1 MPKRFRAACRV
12 LILLAGL
19 LVSPVLL
26 AAGISASDKYAW
38 AENAGWFNFNSANN
52 SAPVQVYPDHLEG
65 FVWAENLGWI
75 RLGTYT
81 GGGSHTYA
89 NTARDNYGVNH
100 DGNGRLSGYGWSETV
115 GWIKFQ
121 TSHSQ
126 VTLDPTGVFNGYA
139 WSENVGYVHCRNAS
153 PAYQVAVA
161 APPCDVNGDGS
172 LNALDVVAVINAVLG
187 IQPLPAADV
196 NRDGAFNALDVVSVI
211 NCVLGI

>member
-1 MPKRFRAACRV
+1 MLQRLRTAWRV
-12 LILLAGL
+12 PILLAGL
-19 LVSPVLL
+19 LISPALF
-26 AAGISASDKYAW
+26 AAGISATDKHAW
-38 AENAGWFNFNSANN
+38 AENAGWLNFNSATN
-52 SAPVQVYPDHLEG
+52 SAGVQVYPDHLEG

-75 RLGTYT
+75 RLGSHS
-81 GGGSHTYA
+81 GGGAHTYA

-100 DGNGRLSGYGWSETV
+100 NGAGRLSGYGWSETV

-121 TSHSQ
+121 TPHSQ
-126 VTLDPTGVFNGYA
+126 VTLDASGVFNGYA

-161 APPCDVNGDGS
+161 AQTCDVNGDGS

-187 IQPLPAADV
+187 IQPLLAADINSDDAV
-196 NRDGAFNALDVVSVI
+196 NALDVVFVI